1 MKHLLNNISQEE
13 KNRILEQHKGGK
25 SIDTTRFK
33 ALLES
38 KSGNVKPLIMER
50 DPRAG
55 TPPNTPVSGNPPN
68 TPPVSGTR
76 PNTPRVSGNQPT
88 VNVYP
93 QPTTSATSADTSN
106 WVKVIAYGA
115 LKVNLALPVVR
126 AVVSSD
132 IAIIMFNSGLVE
144 RLAVKANDAVVAN
157 EAVPNNEPVILPLT
171 LREPVTVKLPL
182 TSKIPFSKLSLP
194 TPTLDWDTN
203 NALLPN

>member
-1 MKHLLNNISQEE
+1 MKHLLNNIPQEE

-50 DPRAG
+50 DPREG
-55 TPPNTPVSGNPPN
+55 TPPNTPVSGTRPSP
-68 TPPVSGTR
+68 PPVSGTR

-106 WVKVIAYGA
+106 WVKVIAYRDEAATQALTNIEIDPKMISLEGNNVKFTYKVAGKNGNGA
-115 LKVNLALPVVR
+115 GIF
-126 AVVSSD
+126 D
-132 IAIIMFNSGLVE
+132 CNSKNSMQFDG
-144 RLAVKANDAVVAN
+144 K
-157 EAVPNNEPVILPLT
+157 PLT
-171 LREPVTVKLPL
+171 GTMYISDARVDTLR
-182 TSKIPFSKLSLP
+182 SKCGPNQGYAS
-194 TPTLDWDTN
+194 TN
-203 NALLPN
+203 TGVDKNMA